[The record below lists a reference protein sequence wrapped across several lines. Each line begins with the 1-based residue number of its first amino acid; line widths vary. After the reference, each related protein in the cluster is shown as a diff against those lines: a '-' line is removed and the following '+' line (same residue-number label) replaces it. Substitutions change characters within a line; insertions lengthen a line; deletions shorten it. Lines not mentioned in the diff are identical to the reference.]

1 MNASP
6 LPQPSCRPSQ
16 LDQLLAGELP
26 PAEADALRAHLQRC
40 AACAH
45 ELAWQRQERALF
57 AQRVAAAAAAAGT
70 PAAPVAARRWERG
83 GAARTAGSGGSPGGL
98 RWEALEARLRQ
109 APARVRASWAHRG
122 TMAAGA
128 MAAVFV
134 AAFSVMLGVQP
145 LPEGGSWGGE
155 LVSRAPSAEASAC
168 IDPGPDSVAR
178 HEARFGAC
186 LLASPLLSLR

>member
-1 MNASP
+1 M
-6 LPQPSCRPSQ
+6 R
-16 LDQLLAGELP
+16 E
-26 PAEADALRAHLQRC
+26 
-40 AACAH
+40 
-45 ELAWQRQERALF
+45 
-57 AQRVAAAAAAAGT
+57 
-70 PAAPVAARRWERG
+70 
-83 GAARTAGSGGSPGGL
+83 
-98 RWEALEARLRQ
+98 
-109 APARVRASWAHRG
+109 SWAHRG

-128 MAAVFV
+128 MAAVLV
-134 AAFSVMLGVQP
+134 AAFSVMLGGQP